1 MGGLLKLHCN
11 SEMEKHRMEAFQD
24 LQVKAEP
31 SPQQKPLGLDGVGL
45 LPRML
50 EKQVLVENA
59 SKHFGP
65 LHPVPRQHHTRFKGP
80 GYSS

>member
-24 LQVKAEP
+24 RLP
-31 SPQQKPLGLDGVGL
+31 SPQQKPLGLDGMGL
-45 LPRML
+45 LPRTL

>member
-24 LQVKAEP
+24 RLP

-45 LPRML
+45 LPRTL
-50 EKQVLVENA
+50 EKQVLMENA

>member
-1 MGGLLKLHCN
+1 MLKLHCN

-24 LQVKAEP
+24 RLP
-31 SPQQKPLGLDGVGL
+31 SPQQKPLGLDAVGL
-45 LPRML
+45 LPRTL
-50 EKQVLVENA
+50 EKQVLMENA

-65 LHPVPRQHHTRFKGP
+65 LHQVPRQHHTHFEGP

>member
-31 SPQQKPLGLDGVGL
+31 SPQQKPLGLDGAGL
-45 LPRML
+45 LGDHVFTDWLP
-50 EKQVLVENA
+50 LVA
-59 SKHFGP
+59 
-65 LHPVPRQHHTRFKGP
+65 RQLKYRPP
-80 GYSS
+80 GE